1 MIPMYPYAPRAL
13 ARRPAG
19 NPTDA
24 PVGGALDPALANTS
38 LRPLATDANGK
49 PSRVVLV
56 RAIHQSTGLPRSIL
70 GFDAIVA
77 AMRRPNFTGT
87 ASVGWIGTY
96 PRVVRRA
103 IPGGIETNIA
113 WLHRFNPDASAFADS
128 QIAAAQQRL
137 AQQMGESLVA
147 ATGGASSAPS
157 WSDVSLDPYSEAN
170 HGPVTWW
177 QSGMAARTRTFD
189 HEPTVTEVDM
199 QENALGPS
207 SADLQNPD
215 YLTWLR
221 DNGLAPSL
229 GGFSWGLALGGAAA
243 LAGIVYVASR
253 SGRR

>member
-1 MIPMYPYAPRAL
+1 MIPMYPYALRAL
-13 ARRPAG
+13 VRRPAG
-19 NPTDA
+19 DPAA
-24 PVGGALDPALANTS
+24 PPVDGATDPALANTS
-38 LRPLATDANGK
+38 LRPLATDANGR

-56 RAIHQSTGLPRSIL
+56 RALHQSTGLSRAIL

-87 ASVGWIGTY
+87 ASVGWVGTY

-103 IPGGIETNIA
+103 IPGGIETSIA
-113 WLHRFNPDASAFADS
+113 WLHRFNPDATAYADS
-128 QIAAAQQRL
+128 QIAAAQRRL
-137 AQQMGESLVA
+137 AQQVGESLVA
-147 ATGGASSAPS
+147 TTGGATSAPA
-157 WSDVSLDPYSEAN
+157 WSDVSLDPHSEAN

-189 HEPTVTEVDM
+189 HEPTVTEVNM
-199 QENALGPS
+199 QENALGPTA
-207 SADLQNPD
+207 ADLQNPD

-229 GGFSWGLALGGAAA
+229 GGFSWGLALGGAVA
-243 LAGIVYVASR
+243 LGGIVYVASR